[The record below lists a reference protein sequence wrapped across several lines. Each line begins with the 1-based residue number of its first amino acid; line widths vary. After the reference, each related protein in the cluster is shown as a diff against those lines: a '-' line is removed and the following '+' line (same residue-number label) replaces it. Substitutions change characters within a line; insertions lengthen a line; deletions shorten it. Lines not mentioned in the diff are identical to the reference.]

1 MENYKAIRETIS
13 SKAIKARDLN
23 RRADDIYN
31 SIRTESAAHFAATKN
46 YKKPNYEEADKLYK
60 KAAEIESDIKILK
73 ENLKASFAEYAA
85 GVISDI
91 MPKYT
96 GKQYGPKTKE
106 KIAEEARAAGVGFY
120 FERGYRISVYA
131 FNNDGFLDYGCK
143 DIYISVLDENGHIF
157 ELISDTNKIEDI
169 TAVKLTHNYKYVADV
184 SGRQSEIESKFEE
197 YKKAWKAAYKL
208 QNELNN
214 LLPEEHKK
222 YNAVGYY
229 SQYER
234 L

>member
-1 MENYKAIRETIS
+1 MENYKAIRETIA

-23 RRADDIYN
+23 KRADDIYN
-31 SIRTESAAHFAATKN
+31 SIRTEAAAHFSETRT
-46 YKKPNYEEADKLYK
+46 YKPDYEEADKLYK
-60 KAAEIESDIKILK
+60 EAAEIESDIKILK
-73 ENLKASFAEYAA
+73 ENLKASFAEYAS
-85 GVISDI
+85 GIISGI
-91 MPKYT
+91 MGKYA

-120 FERGYRISVYA
+120 FETGYRISAYLL
-131 FNNDGFLDYGCK
+131 NDQGFLDYGCK
-143 DIYISVLDENGHIF
+143 DIYINICDENGHIF
-157 ELISDTNKIEDI
+157 ELIDNSNKIGDI
-169 TAVKLTHNYKYVADV
+169 SAVKLTNHYKYVADV
-184 SGRQSEIESKFEE
+184 SGRQAEIESKFEE
-197 YKKAWKAAYKL
+197 YKKVWEAAYNL

-222 YNAVGYY
+222 YNSIGYY